1 MSEDLEELG
10 GAFLPPGT
18 RISER
23 YVVLRLLGEG
33 GMGQVYEVEH
43 EAIGRHFAL
52 KLLNISPCTEEL
64 LRRFRREAR
73 ALGRVTST
81 RVAQVT
87 DFGFEPRLG
96 PYYVMELLDGETL
109 EERLERDHYLP
120 AAQAIPVAIDLCE
133 ALNEVHAA
141 GIIHRDLK
149 PSNVGLNKGGSPRV
163 KLLDFGLAT
172 ASDGAFF
179 ERITRSQE
187 VVGSLPYMAPERF
200 YNAELT
206 HSVDLYALG
215 VVLYETLCGQLPYD
229 GQSAAIL
236 INQHIN
242 GQPPPFQQTAPELD
256 IPPALEAIVNRL
268 LDKDPSERFASAAA
282 VGRAL
287 YAATIDAPLPTL
299 ADFGNGV
306 GLSSTLFNEGEGHS
320 VLEDIGR
327 RSSPTASEPIEVAE
341 AVAAAE
347 NAAQEPAQA
356 ATKAAT
362 PTPGSGAPDTDPD
375 YPPNGHTPSE
385 EPSQEKGP
393 IPTSK
398 VPDRA
403 QPSTPPAGWAAE
415 STPSDAPV
423 AATMASIDELPPI
436 DGENW
441 DTDKVPV
448 AGFERSRR
456 WIRVLLFA
464 LIAIAGS
471 TIVGVVTFYLVQDNS
486 RRPPPD
492 SRPAIEV
499 AAPPAKQ
506 PPVKASSPPAPQSPQ
521 GPEPQLPSTSS
532 GPRTS
537 SVGVAADHQETTPPS
552 GPISPPNPGNVT
564 PQPPVAP
571 THNPPPTPPRPPPSP
586 PSIEIVRPPPQ
597 PPEPR
602 PRPNNRPW
610 RGEIIEDP

>member
-1 MSEDLEELG
+1 MSVDLEELG
-10 GAFLPPGT
+10 AAFLPPGT

-52 KLLNISPCTEEL
+52 KLLNIAPCTDEL

-109 EERLERDHYLP
+109 EERLERDHYLI
-120 AAQAIPVAIDLCE
+120 AAEALPVAIDLCE

-149 PSNVGLNKGGSPRV
+149 PSNVGLTKNGNPRV

-172 ASDGAFF
+172 ASDGAFL

-215 VVLYETLCGQLPYD
+215 VVLFETLCGQLPYD

-242 GQPPPFQQTAPELD
+242 GQPPPFQQVAPELD
-256 IPPALEAIVNRL
+256 IPVALEAIVNRL
-268 LDKDPSERFASAAA
+268 LDKDPAQRFTSAAA

-299 ADFGNGV
+299 ADFGDGV
-306 GLSSTLFNEGEGHS
+306 GLSATLFGDKSGRAVGEES
-320 VLEDIGR
+320 GR

-347 NAAQEPAQA
+347 ARARLDV
-356 ATKAAT
+356 ATAGTIAAT
-362 PTPGSGAPDTDPD
+362 PSPGGEAPDTDPD
-375 YPPNGHTPSE
+375 YPSNEAPRPAPRE
-385 EPSQEKGP
+385 EKSS
-393 IPTSK
+393 IPTSI
-398 VPDRA
+398 VPEA
-403 QPSTPPAGWAAE
+403 SAPSSPRGWAPE
-415 STPSDAPV
+415 SASSETSV
-423 AATMASIDELPPI
+423 AATVASIEELPPI

-441 DTDKVPV
+441 DTDKVPI
-448 AGFERSRR
+448 AGSKGSRR
-456 WIRVLLFA
+456 WLRVLFFA
-464 LIAIAGS
+464 LVAIVGS
-471 TIVGVVTFYLVQDNS
+471 AIVGVVTFYLVQNEP
-486 RRPPPD
+486 RRA
-492 SRPAIEV
+492 PASPGPSTEV
-499 AAPPAKQ
+499 VS
-506 PPVKASSPPAPQSPQ
+506 PPVKASNPVKASPPPTT
-521 GPEPQLPSTSS
+521 GPEPQLPSTAS

-537 SVGVAADHQETTPPS
+537 SVGVAADHQETQPP
-552 GPISPPNPGNVT
+552 GPPPVPSNVT
-564 PQPPVAP
+564 P
-571 THNPPPTPPRPPPSP
+571 PPPANPRPPQQPPRPPPL
-586 PSIEIVRPPPQ
+586 IDIVRPPT
-597 PPEPR
+597 PPSSPPSR
-602 PRPNNRPW
+602 PPPSRPW
-610 RGEIIEDP
+610 RGEIIESP